1 MSLSL
6 KGAKPIPESEKKSEE
21 VAQVEEAPRP
31 LAVPK
36 RQGPLKGGL
45 GGRGDGDLFGL
56 KF

>member
-6 KGAKPIPESEKKSEE
+6 KGAKPIPESEKKTEE